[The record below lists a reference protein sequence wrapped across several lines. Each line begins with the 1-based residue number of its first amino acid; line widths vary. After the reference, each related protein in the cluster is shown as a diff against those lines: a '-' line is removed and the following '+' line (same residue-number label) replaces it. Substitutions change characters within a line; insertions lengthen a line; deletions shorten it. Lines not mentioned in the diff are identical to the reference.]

1 MENIDKNKEL
11 FEMSEEQTVGLLEAI
26 KIIAEKADTTEEI
39 VEAIKRIQ
47 CEIKKAASEL
57 V

>member
-47 CEIKKAASEL
+47 GEIKKAASEL